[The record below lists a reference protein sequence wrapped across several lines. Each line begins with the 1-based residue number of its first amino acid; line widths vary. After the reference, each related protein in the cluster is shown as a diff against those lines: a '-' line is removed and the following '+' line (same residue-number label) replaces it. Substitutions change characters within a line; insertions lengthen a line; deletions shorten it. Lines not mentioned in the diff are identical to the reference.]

1 MQANPLLTATDKT
14 AAATKASKNSS
25 SGNNENN
32 FNQMLNKEIS
42 GAKRPEMEAPRPAS
56 ANNANKPPQANKNNN
71 NATNSNTNNNVNNNG
86 NANNQANAG
95 NKLAKND
102 DNAAANAN
110 TGAVKTDTAN
120 TDATVTKEDET
131 DVKKEDELSISEQ
144 ILALVGN
151 LNPAPAAADIAKKPV
166 ASDIDTSKN
175 NSLAAVTSTD
185 TTAIASDLIDSN
197 TVASLTKSGAENQ
210 DLVTTRLNNK
220 STGEEQ
226 IKPEDPVGKADVAAI
241 AAQMIASKADGKTTA
256 RLAENGQNAV
266 ASPLDKEAGKLMD
279 AISRTAE
286 LTSPAPKDALTSKGA
301 TTVSADTPSETTV
314 SDAKIS
320 DLSLAKATN
329 DKIGDARPVAST
341 ADTPKSFAN
350 DIAQAKDAMAERI
363 SEVKT
368 GATAK
373 DSQQVMAP
381 PAIAANAVSS
391 TQFNAAVL
399 AAEQIAPRV
408 GSNGWDKA
416 VGQKVVWMVGE
427 GLQSAEL
434 TLNPPDLG
442 PLQVVLKVSNEQ
454 ASASFSSAQPEVR
467 EALEAALPRLKQML
481 SDAGVQLTGFSVNS
495 QAAGQGQNFAQQ
507 QPRSLGQARTGVDL
521 PDNTI
526 STTSTA
532 PARIQTNNG
541 LVDTFA

>member
-1 MQANPLLTATDKT
+1 MQANPILTATDKT
-14 AAATKASKNSS
+14 AAATKTSKSNS
-25 SGNNENN
+25 SGNTENS

-42 GAKRPEMEAPRPAS
+42 GSRRPEMDVPRPAS
-56 ANNANKPPQANKNNN
+56 SANKPPQANKNNN
-71 NATNSNTNNNVNNNG
+71 NATNNNTNNNVNNNG
-86 NANNQANAG
+86 NNQANTG

-102 DNAAANAN
+102 DNAPGNAGAA
-110 TGAVKTDTAN
+110 KTDAAS
-120 TDATVTKEDET
+120 TDGTVSKEDET
-131 DVKKEDELSISEQ
+131 DVKKEDGLSISEQ

-151 LNPAPAAADIAKKPV
+151 LNPAPVAADVTKKPV
-166 ASDIDTSKN
+166 ASDVDTSKN
-175 NSLAAVTSTD
+175 DSLAAIASAD
-185 TTAIASDLIDSN
+185 SAASDLIDSN
-197 TVASLTKSGAENQ
+197 TVASLAKSGAESQ
-210 DLVTTRLNNK
+210 DLATTQLDGK
-220 STGEEQ
+220 STGKEQ
-226 IKPEDPVGKADVAAI
+226 VKSEDPAGKADVAAI
-241 AAQMIASKADGKTTA
+241 AAQMIASKADGKTTGG
-256 RLAENGQNAV
+256 LAETGQTAV
-266 ASPLDKEAGKLMD
+266 ASPLDKEAGKLTD
-279 AISRTAE
+279 AISRAAE
-286 LTSPAPKDALTSKGA
+286 LTSPAPKDTLTGKGA
-301 TTVSADTPSETTV
+301 TTVGADTPSETTV

-320 DLSLAKATN
+320 DLSLAKVTS
-329 DKIGDARPVAST
+329 DKTGDGRTVASA
-341 ADTPKSFAN
+341 ADTPKSFAT

-368 GATAK
+368 GATTK

-481 SDAGVQLTGFSVNS
+481 NDAGVQLTGFSVNS

-507 QPRSLGQARTGVDL
+507 QPRSLGSARTGVDL

-526 STTSTA
+526 NTTSTA

>member
-14 AAATKASKNSS
+14 AAATKTSKNNS
-25 SGNNENN
+25 SGNAENS

-42 GAKRPEMEAPRPAS
+42 GSKRPEMEAPRPAN
-56 ANNANKPPQANKNNN
+56 ANSANKPTQTNKNNN
-71 NATNSNTNNNVNNNG
+71 NATNNNASNNVNNNG

-102 DNAAANAN
+102 DNVPDNPGAA
-110 TGAVKTDTAN
+110 KTDAAS
-120 TDATVTKEDET
+120 TDGTVSKEDET

-151 LNPAPAAADIAKKPV
+151 LNPAPVAADIAKKPV
-166 ASDIDTSKN
+166 ASDVDTSKN
-175 NSLAAVTSTD
+175 DSLAAVASTD
-185 TTAIASDLIDSN
+185 AAVTASDLIDSN
-197 TVASLTKSGAENQ
+197 TVANLTKSGTENQ
-210 DLVTTRLNNK
+210 DFAAPQLDGK
-220 STGEEQ
+220 STGKEQ
-226 IKPEDPVGKADVAAI
+226 IKPEDPASKADVAAI
-241 AAQMIASKADGKTTA
+241 AAQMIASKADGKTTT
-256 RLAENGQNAV
+256 RLAENGQTALV
-266 ASPLDKEAGKLMD
+266 SPLDKEAGKLTD
-279 AISRTAE
+279 AISRAAE

-301 TTVSADTPSETTV
+301 TTVSANTPSETAV

-329 DKIGDARPVAST
+329 DKTGEARTVASA
-341 ADTPKSFAN
+341 ADTPKSFAT

-373 DSQQVMAP
+373 DAQQVMAP
-381 PAIAANAVSS
+381 PVIAANAVSS

-507 QPRSLGQARTGVDL
+507 QPRSLGSARTGVDL

>member
-1 MQANPLLTATDKT
+1 
-14 AAATKASKNSS
+14 
-25 SGNNENN
+25 
-32 FNQMLNKEIS
+32 MLNKEIS
-42 GAKRPEMEAPRPAS
+42 GSKRPEMEAPRLAS
-56 ANNANKPPQANKNNN
+56 ANSANKPPQANKNNN
-71 NATNSNTNNNVNNNG
+71 NATNNNTNNNVNNNG

-102 DNAAANAN
+102 DNVPANA
-110 TGAVKTDTAN
+110 GAVKTDAAS
-120 TDATVTKEDET
+120 TDGSVSKEDET

-151 LNPAPAAADIAKKPV
+151 LNPAPVAADIAKKPV
-166 ASDIDTSKN
+166 ASDVDTGKKD
-175 NSLAAVTSTD
+175 SLAAIASADSAAT
-185 TTAIASDLIDSN
+185 ASDLIDSN
-197 TVASLTKSGAENQ
+197 TVANLTKSGAENR
-210 DLVTTRLNNK
+210 DLAATQLDGK
-220 STGEEQ
+220 STGKEQ

-266 ASPLDKEAGKLMD
+266 ASPLDKEAGKLTD
-279 AISRTAE
+279 AINRAAE
-286 LTSPAPKDALTSKGA
+286 LTSPALKDAQTSKGA

-314 SDAKIS
+314 SDTKIS
-320 DLSLAKATN
+320 ELSLAKATN
-329 DKIGDARPVAST
+329 DKTGDARNVVSA
-341 ADTPKSFAN
+341 ADTPKSFAT

-381 PAIAANAVSS
+381 PAMAANAVSS

-507 QPRSLGQARTGVDL
+507 QPRSLGSTRTGVDL

-526 STTSTA
+526 SATSTA

>member
-1 MQANPLLTATDKT
+1 MQANPILTATDKT
-14 AAATKASKNSS
+14 AAATKTSKSNS
-25 SGNNENN
+25 SGNTENS

-42 GAKRPEMEAPRPAS
+42 GSRRPEMDAPRPAS
-56 ANNANKPPQANKNNN
+56 SANKPPQANKNNN
-71 NATNSNTNNNVNNNG
+71 NATNNNANNTVNNNG

-102 DNAAANAN
+102 DNAPGNAGAA
-110 TGAVKTDTAN
+110 KTDAAS
-120 TDATVTKEDET
+120 TDGTVSKEDET
-131 DVKKEDELSISEQ
+131 DVKKEDGLSVSEQ

-151 LNPAPAAADIAKKPV
+151 LNPAPVAADIAKKPV
-166 ASDIDTSKN
+166 ASDVDASKN
-175 NSLAAVTSTD
+175 DSLAAVASTD
-185 TTAIASDLIDSN
+185 SAASDLIDSN
-197 TVASLTKSGAENQ
+197 TVASLAKSGAENQ
-210 DLVTTRLNNK
+210 DLATTQLDGK
-220 STGEEQ
+220 STGKEQ
-226 IKPEDPVGKADVAAI
+226 VKSEDPAGKADVAAI
-241 AAQMIASKADGKTTA
+241 AAQMIASKADGKTTG
-256 RLAENGQNAV
+256 RLAETGQTAV
-266 ASPLDKEAGKLMD
+266 ASSLDKEAGKLTD
-279 AISRTAE
+279 AISRAAE
-286 LTSPAPKDALTSKGA
+286 LTSPAPKDTLTSKGA
-301 TTVSADTPSETTV
+301 TTVGADTPSETAV

-320 DLSLAKATN
+320 DLSLAKATS
-329 DKIGDARPVAST
+329 DKTGDARTVASA
-341 ADTPKSFAN
+341 ADTPKSFAT

-368 GATAK
+368 GATTK

-481 SDAGVQLTGFSVNS
+481 NDAGVQLTGFSVNS

-507 QPRSLGQARTGVDL
+507 QPRSLGSTRTGVDL

-526 STTSTA
+526 NTTSTA

>member
-1 MQANPLLTATDKT
+1 MQANPILTATDKT
-14 AAATKASKNSS
+14 AAATKTSKSNS
-25 SGNNENN
+25 SGNTENS

-42 GAKRPEMEAPRPAS
+42 GSRRPEMDVPHPAS
-56 ANNANKPPQANKNNN
+56 SANKPPQANKNNN
-71 NATNSNTNNNVNNNG
+71 NATNNNTNNNVNNNG
-86 NANNQANAG
+86 NNQANTG

-102 DNAAANAN
+102 DNAPGNAGAA
-110 TGAVKTDTAN
+110 KTDAAS
-120 TDATVTKEDET
+120 TDGTVSKEDET
-131 DVKKEDELSISEQ
+131 DVKKEDGLSISEQ

-151 LNPAPAAADIAKKPV
+151 LNPAPVAADVAKKPV
-166 ASDIDTSKN
+166 ASDVDTSKN
-175 NSLAAVTSTD
+175 DSLAAIASAD
-185 TTAIASDLIDSN
+185 SAASDLIDSN
-197 TVASLTKSGAENQ
+197 TVASLAKSGAENQ
-210 DLVTTRLNNK
+210 DLATTQLDGK
-220 STGEEQ
+220 STGKEQ
-226 IKPEDPVGKADVAAI
+226 VKSEDPAGKADVAAI
-241 AAQMIASKADGKTTA
+241 AAQMIASKADGKTTGS
-256 RLAENGQNAV
+256 LAETGQTAV
-266 ASPLDKEAGKLMD
+266 ASPLDKEASKLTD
-279 AISRTAE
+279 AISRAAE
-286 LTSPAPKDALTSKGA
+286 LTSPAPKDTLTSKGV
-301 TTVSADTPSETTV
+301 TTVGADTPSETAV

-329 DKIGDARPVAST
+329 DKAGDARTVASA
-341 ADTPKSFAN
+341 ADTPKSFAT

-368 GATAK
+368 GATTK

-391 TQFNAAVL
+391 TQLNAAVL

-507 QPRSLGQARTGVDL
+507 QPRSLGSTRTGVDL

>member
-1 MQANPLLTATDKT
+1 MQANPILTAIDKPG
-14 AAATKASKNSS
+14 AATKPGKNST
-25 SGNNENN
+25 SGNPEIS

-42 GAKRPEMEAPRPAS
+42 GTKKPEMDVARPV
-56 ANNANKPPQANKNNN
+56 NKPAPPAKNNN
-71 NATNSNTNNNVNNNG
+71 NVNTNNN
-86 NANNQANAG
+86 NAANSG
-95 NKLAKND
+95 NKLANNENTAPAPS
-102 DNAAANAN
+102 NA
-110 TGAVKTDTAN
+110 TKTDDSN
-120 TDATVTKEDET
+120 TDGTVAKEDET
-131 DVKKEDELSISEQ
+131 DVKKEDDISEQ

-151 LNPAPAAADIAKKPV
+151 INAAAVTTDIVKRPV
-166 ASDIDTSKN
+166 ADDIDTSKSDN
-175 NSLAAVTSTD
+175 LAAISSTD
-185 TTAIASDLIDSN
+185 TAAAADLVDN
-197 TVASLTKSGAENQ
+197 NAVAALAKSAVENQ
-210 DLVTTRLNNK
+210 NK
-220 STGEEQ
+220 AAAQFDSSTIGKEQ
-226 IKPEDPVGKADVAAI
+226 IKPEAPATQTDIAAI
-241 AAQMIASKADGKTTA
+241 AAQMIASKADAKTIA
-256 RLAENGQNAV
+256 KLAENSSNA
-266 ASPLDKEAGKLMD
+266 ATSSLDKDVGKLTETTTS
-279 AISRTAE
+279 AAE
-286 LTSPAPKDALTSKGA
+286 LAAPVPKDALAAKSTA
-301 TTVSADTPSETTV
+301 TTGTEKPVETAVSETKV
-314 SDAKIS
+314 D
-320 DLSLAKATN
+320 DLSLSKTASDKASDT
-329 DKIGDARPVAST
+329 RPAVA
-341 ADTPKSFAN
+341 AETPKSFAN
-350 DIAQAKDAMAERI
+350 DILQAKDVLAERI
-363 SEVKT
+363 SDIKS
-368 GATAK
+368 GSAAK
-373 DSQQVMAP
+373 DSQQVIAP
-381 PAIAANAVSS
+381 PAIATNAVNS

-507 QPRSLGQARTGVDL
+507 QPRNISTSRIGTDV

-526 STTSTA
+526 STANTT